1 MYGCNL
7 LNSSDEDN
15 SENAVVVVVVVV
27 VETLI
32 SDDTV
37 RPSLY
42 PTQSTINFTLTVT
55 RVR

>member
-1 MYGCNL
+1 MDV
-7 LNSSDEDN
+7 LNSSDVNN
-15 SENAVVVVVVVV
+15 SENAVV